1 MNMNTYLNLDH
12 IEHIYIFP
20 FVFHLKELIINV
32 LGRFLNYL
40 NFKQHRFYIAL
51 YENIIKPP
59 V

>member
-1 MNMNTYLNLDH
+1 MNTNLNHDH

-20 FVFHLKELIINV
+20 LFFHEMGLFIPSIQN
-32 LGRFLNYL
+32 FINYL

-51 YENIIKPP
+51 FKNIIKPP